1 MALHA
6 AGLENGRRVS
16 GEGSIASS
24 STEAMWPGAV
34 LRLRE
39 AVPLQTLFCGDKR
52 SKPLRQPVL
61 AEGEQQLLATQTD
74 CFWFLEGHT

>member
-6 AGLENGRRVS
+6 AGLENGQRVS

-24 STEAMWPGAV
+24 LTETMWPGAV

-39 AVPLQTLFCGDKR
+39 LQTLFCGDKR

-61 AEGEQQLLATQTD
+61 AEGEPQLPATQTD
-74 CFWFLEGHT
+74 CCWFLEGHT